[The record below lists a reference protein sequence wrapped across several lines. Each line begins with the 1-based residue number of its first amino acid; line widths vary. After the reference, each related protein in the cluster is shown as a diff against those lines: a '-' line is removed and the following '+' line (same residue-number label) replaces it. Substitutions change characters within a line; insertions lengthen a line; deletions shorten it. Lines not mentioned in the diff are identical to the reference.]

1 MPCALFKD
9 FFTHVTNN
17 APHVYKKEVN
27 FHHLE
32 HNPRNKTI
40 NMSTKTYTFCIL
52 GASKPKAQAWQLEKP
67 LLRAPPPLPLS
78 TIVKSY
84 DFTKTP

>member
-1 MPCALFKD
+1 MPCVLFKD

-17 APHVYKKEVN
+17 APRVYKKEVN

-40 NMSTKTYTFCIL
+40 NMSTKTYIL
-52 GASKPKAQAWQLEKP
+52 
-67 LLRAPPPLPLS
+67 
-78 TIVKSY
+78 
-84 DFTKTP
+84 

>member
-17 APHVYKKEVN
+17 APRVYKKEVN
-27 FHHLE
+27 FRHLE

-40 NMSTKTYTFCIL
+40 NMSTKTYILYIL
-52 GASKPKAQAWQLEKP
+52 GASKPKA
-67 LLRAPPPLPLS
+67 
-78 TIVKSY
+78 
-84 DFTKTP
+84 